1 MARFLC
7 IYLDQTEKKRR
18 SFVEAFHQQ
27 EVRDFLVSQG
37 AQILDIRR
45 VRERGYHVKAE
56 ELVIFTKQL
65 ALLLHS
71 GISLYDAFS
80 SLRDQYQ
87 GRALA
92 GVITSLMEALRSG
105 RVLSEA
111 LGRFPKIF
119 DSFYQNSVRSG
130 ESIGNLEGALANIIR
145 VLEEKQKLSKNIT
158 AALSYPAILLVFSCA
173 IVIFF
178 LVGVIPS
185 LKESFED
192 IEMTGLTK
200 TIFSCSTW
208 FCKYKF
214 LVLVGGLGGGVT
226 LRAISKKRAGRRL
239 VEALVKHIPFLRKLV
254 IKVSFCRFCSVSSA
268 VLQGGGNLIEAL
280 TLGCGAIPQD
290 FLRKDLQEVIQAVVR
305 GGSLSRELSRRTWTP
320 KLVVRMISLGE
331 ESGDLA
337 VVFTHVAQ
345 IYNDDIQRVLTWVT
359 AWCQPIV
366 LVLLGGF
373 IGLIMLSILLPLTS
387 SLQVF

>member
-7 IYLDQTEKKRR
+7 TYLDQKEKKRR

-27 EVRDFLVSQG
+27 EARELLMSQG
-37 AQILDIRR
+37 ARILDIRK
-45 VRERGYHVKAE
+45 VRERNYRVPTS

-65 ALLLHS
+65 SLLLRS
-71 GISLYDAFS
+71 GVSLYDSLA

-92 GVITSLMEALRSG
+92 GILTSLMEALRSG
-105 RVLSEA
+105 GVFSEA
-111 LGRFPKIF
+111 LAKYPTIF

-130 ESIGNLEGALANIIR
+130 ESVGNLEGALVNITK
-145 VLEEKQKLSKNIT
+145 VLEEKEKLSKNIS

-173 IVIFF
+173 VIVFF

-192 IEMTGLTK
+192 IETTGLTK
-200 TIFSCSTW
+200 IVFSCSEW
-208 FCKYKF
+208 FCKYQFF
-214 LVLVGGLGGGVT
+214 LLIGGVIGGGAFRT
-226 LRAISKKRAGRRL
+226 IWKKQIGRKTI
-239 VEALVKHIPFLRKLV
+239 EGLVKNIPILRNFI
-254 IKVSFCRFCSVSSA
+254 IKIGFCRFCSVASA

-280 TLGCGAIPQD
+280 KLGCGAIPQD
-290 FLRKDLQEVIQAVVR
+290 FLREELQTVIQAVIR
-305 GGSLSRELSRRTWTP
+305 GGSLSRELSRYSWTP
-320 KLVVRMISLGE
+320 KLVTGMVALGE
-331 ESGDLA
+331 ESGDLS
-337 VVFTHVAQ
+337 VVFAHIAQ
-345 IYNDDIQRVLTWVT
+345 IYNEDIQRVLAWLT

-387 SLQVF
+387 GIQTF